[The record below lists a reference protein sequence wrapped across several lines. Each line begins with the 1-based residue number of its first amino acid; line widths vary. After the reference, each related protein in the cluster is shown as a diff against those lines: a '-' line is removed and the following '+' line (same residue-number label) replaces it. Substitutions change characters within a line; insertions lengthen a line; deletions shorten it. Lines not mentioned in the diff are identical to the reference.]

1 MSYTGKLLRVNLS
14 TGEIK
19 TEQLDTDLARKFL
32 GGRGLASKM
41 LYDEIDPK
49 VDPLSPENKI
59 IFATGPLTG
68 TNAPT
73 GGRYMV
79 ITKGPLTGTIAS
91 SNSGGFFGA
100 ELKFAGYDMIILE
113 GKADKPVYLSIH
125 DDEVQLKDATQ
136 LWARMYLKPQ
146 TR

>member
-1 MSYTGKLLRVNLS
+1 MGYAGKLLRVNLS

-19 TEQLDTDLARKFL
+19 TEQLDFALSRMFL
-32 GGRGLASKM
+32 GGRGLASKI

-49 VDPLSPENKI
+49 VNPLSPENKI
-59 IFATGPLTG
+59 IFAAGPLTG

-91 SNSGGFFGA
+91 SNSGGFFG
-100 ELKFAGYDMIILE
+100 
-113 GKADKPVYLSIH
+113 LS
-125 DDEVQLKDATQ
+125 
-136 LWARMYLKPQ
+136 
-146 TR
+146 